1 MKLKLFTKPGCPKC
15 PAAKELVDSVGN
27 PVEYYN
33 IEEVDGLTE
42 ATYYGIASTP
52 SILVLDDNDNEQ
64 IAWRGTVPSKDE
76 LMKWL

>member
-15 PAAKELVDSVGN
+15 PAAKELVGSVGK

-52 SILVLDDNDNEQ
+52 SIVVLDDNDNEQ
-64 IAWRGTVPSKDE
+64 IAWRGTVPSKEE
-76 LMKWL
+76 LENWL